1 MAVHSLAG
9 AALAAALGL
18 SGVVAGE
25 PRTFVGE
32 GSSSFGL
39 AYVYAQADALNQA
52 SWAGYAAAECRETG
66 SVVWPGGYTA
76 TVWYECVRPDR
87 P

>member
-1 MAVHSLAG
+1 MAFQTLAV
-9 AALAAALGL
+9 AATAAVLGFA
-18 SGVVAGE
+18 GVPAGE

-39 AYVYAQADALNQA
+39 AYVYAQADALRQA
-52 SWAGYAAAECRETG
+52 GWAGYDAAECVETD

-76 TVWYECVRPDR
+76 TVWYECVHPD
-87 P
+87 